1 MSSFTRLLLEK
12 GIDVSQPSGTLPHRS
27 RKRAEALEAPSHRG
41 VPNLDT
47 ILAQLDKE
55 DVSEVEPRYEHETH
69 ETDETCALSSSTKF
83 TREDQKKNPRKPYYD
98 HYDPHF
104 SEASSAA
111 QRRSEAFEN
120 IKNQSLRE
128 DAHQIVRQKPRS
140 AETRK
145 PSHWNFSFNVNRE
158 VVGAELLEIGEDG
171 ELQPPVQD
179 PKALPRTGKG
189 KAEPLPG
196 LPGLRQGP
204 LRMEPGLA
212 RFRAIPGH
220 NEWVAGLQ
228 KMAEANRPEH
238 VVPKTRVPVEE
249 FVECGSPLE
258 KRPFRCLRSEV
269 AFCSVNCLCDDW
281 KY

>member
-12 GIDVSQPSGTLPHRS
+12 GINISEAPGALPHRS
-27 RKRAEALEAPSHRG
+27 RQSSAYPASAQAAPALS
-41 VPNLDT
+41 LDA
-47 ILAQLDKE
+47 ILAQLDEE
-55 DVSEVEPRYEHETH
+55 DATVVPVEATVPKSRSRQEQESRPEKTP
-69 ETDETCALSSSTKF
+69 ARPSRPS
-83 TREDQKKNPRKPYYD
+83 RPYY
-98 HYDPHF
+98 YDPHF

-120 IKNQSLRE
+120 IPNRSLRE
-128 DAHQIVRQKPRS
+128 DAQTISRQKPRS

-158 VVGAELLEIGEDG
+158 VVGAELLEMGEDG
-171 ELQPPVQD
+171 ELQPPAQD
-179 PKALPRTGKG
+179 PKNLPRTGKG
-189 KAEPLPG
+189 RAEPLPG

-204 LRMEPGLA
+204 LRTEPGLA
-212 RFRAIPGH
+212 RFRPIPGH

-228 KMAEANRPEH
+228 KMAEANRPKD
-238 VVPKTRVPVEE
+238 VAPKPSVPAEE
-249 FVECGSPLE
+249 FLERGSPLE

-269 AFCSVNCLCDDW
+269 VLCSVDCLCDDW